1 VSGDLFNEDVLREN
15 VAKVWGDHGAH
26 VEVLDELIR
35 RARRAS
41 AHPPV
46 EPLWTG
52 KTQDPVQ
59 ASDNIDLAGRG
70 WSILQLLVAVEP
82 GTEVAVVPWPIPAVT
97 REQVWAA
104 VYQDELDRASD
115 ANAITDRIMALL
127 SGQATEEETC

>member
-1 VSGDLFNEDVLREN
+1 VNGDLFNEDALREN
-15 VAKVWGDHGAH
+15 VAKVWGEHGAH

-52 KTQDPVQ
+52 KTVGGYEGGPEDDLSDLPEYLPVP
-59 ASDNIDLAGRG
+59 A
-70 WSILQLLVAVEP
+70 
-82 GTEVAVVPWPIPAVT
+82 GTEVAVVRADSIPAVT

-127 SGQATEEETC
+127 SGQATEEETADGS